1 MSGPPEIEVVDVN
14 LLDRFNPAD
23 MVYDVKGIQIYKS
36 KGATIMVKILQE
48 NPKKFIALFSE
59 GGI

>member
-1 MSGPPEIEVVDVN
+1 MSDPPEIEVVDVN

-23 MVYDVKGIQIYKS
+23 MVYDVKGIQIYKN

-48 NPKKFIALFSE
+48 TPKKFIALFSE
-59 GGI
+59 GDV